1 MVINTARVSI
11 RALIVGLTLSVTLL
25 LMLLTLAVVLYHT
38 ENIYRADS
46 LTRART
52 TTERLSLQ
60 VKEALSLRQAGGS
73 NQVNLSAIVAP
84 VLNAQSEINS
94 AHIYAIDSGVA
105 VLAATFT
112 AAGKSPIAQQLSLD
126 ELAKRTL
133 PDLRQNEIELAFPI
147 VTYAPNETLVG
158 YWLLHLDDQTWQRR
172 RIDMIG
178 MFAFWLL
185 LTLVIVGAIAWHSQ
199 RLITV
204 PIARLSIALKNS
216 SQRDNARW
224 LPVTSPLSEIQRL
237 IEAINDMHLRSRE
250 YIDRQQSAEHKL
262 REMNASLEDM
272 VADRTQ
278 ALKDANKELIDTLE
292 KLHLFQRQLVQNE
305 KMASLGDMVAGI
317 AHEVN
322 TPIGLGVTASTMM
335 LDRIQVIQQ
344 QFESKTLKAS
354 TMQRFLEDGQENL
367 SIIYRNLQRA
377 AELVSSFKQV
387 AVDQSSE
394 STRQVKLSQLI
405 HEILISLRPRL
416 KQLHHHID
424 INCPNELVV
433 ETKAGPIN
441 QILIN
446 LIMNSII
453 HGFEFMEEGTINIDV
468 ELMSGSQLMI
478 RYRDNGCGMSANI
491 RKRIFD
497 PFVTTKRGQGGSGL
511 GMHLVYN
518 LVTQVLYGSISVISE
533 PDKGAEF
540 TIVFPVTVKGSTQ

>member
-1 MVINTARVSI
+1 MITSTARVSI
-11 RALIVGLTLSVTLL
+11 RALLLGLTLSITLL
-25 LMLLTLAVVLYHT
+25 LMLLTLAVTLYHT

-52 TTERLSLQ
+52 TTESLSSQIKDAFTLQ
-60 VKEALSLRQAGGS
+60 QVESTAV
-73 NQVNLSAIVAP
+73 VNLSAIIAP
-84 VLNAQSEINS
+84 VLNAQSEINA
-94 AHIYAIDSGVA
+94 AHIYRIDDQRA
-105 VLAATFT
+105 KLAATFT
-112 AAGKSPIAQQLSLD
+112 AAGRSPIAAPLTK
-126 ELAKRTL
+126 ETLAQRTL
-133 PDLRQNEIELAFPI
+133 PELRQNEIELAFPI
-147 VTYAPNETLVG
+147 FAYSPNETLVG

-172 RIDMIG
+172 RIDIIG

-185 LTLVIVGAIAWHSQ
+185 LALLLVGVIAWYSQ
-199 RLITV
+199 RLITTPV
-204 PIARLSIALKNS
+204 TRLSLALKNS
-216 SQRDNARW
+216 TQRDSTRW
-224 LPVTSPLSEIQRL
+224 LPISSPLTEIQSL
-237 IEAINDMHLRSRE
+237 VESINDMHSRSRE
-250 YIDRQQSAEHKL
+250 YIERQQTAEQKL

-278 ALKDANKELIDTLE
+278 ALKDANKELIETLE

-335 LDRIQVIQQ
+335 LDRIQVVQQ

-405 HEILISLRPRL
+405 QEILISLRPRL
-416 KQLHHHID
+416 KQLRHHIE
-424 INCPNELVV
+424 INCPSELIV

-453 HGFEFMEEGTINIDV
+453 HGFEHTEEGTITIDI
-468 ELMSGSQLMI
+468 ELMSGNQLMI
-478 RYRDNGCGMSANI
+478 RYRDNGCGMPANI

-518 LVTQVLYGSISVISE
+518 LVTQVLFGSISVISE

-540 TIVFPVTVKGSTQ
+540 TIVFPVSVK